1 MVLHGIVIRAR
12 LCYHIGGNPSVHNR
26 GQPGV
31 KPRSDYN
38 LITTFTFTIA
48 PRWQHQ
54 WEFSFGIWDIEKFEH
69 ESVLLTIFAPFLTT
83 PHYEVINNT
92 CLLFI
97 NSFQLASK
105 NLLTPQPCLVSWKDV
120 FFSKYP
126 RHLYQIY
133 IKIFIKPF
141 CRLND
146 ALFAYKCSVWEMNLY
161 KMQQHCWSEVF
172 LNSENS
178 EKKQRSR
185 KQTME
190 K

>member
-1 MVLHGIVIRAR
+1 MILIPSVLNKHDTYRPCCHSVCLQLISDEGGRAR

-69 ESVLLTIFAPFLTT
+69 KSVLLTIFAPFLTT

-92 CLLFI
+92 WLLFYKQF
-97 NSFQLASK
+97 S
-105 NLLTPQPCLVSWKDV
+105 TCLQKLVNPPAVSRV
-120 FFSKYP
+120 LEGFSP
-126 RHLYQIY
+126 STQDIC
-133 IKIFIKPF
+133 IKSI
-141 CRLND
+141 
-146 ALFAYKCSVWEMNLY
+146 
-161 KMQQHCWSEVF
+161 
-172 LNSENS
+172 
-178 EKKQRSR
+178 
-185 KQTME
+185 
-190 K
+190 

>member
-54 WEFSFGIWDIEKFEH
+54 QWEFLFGIWDIEKFEH
-69 ESVLLTIFAPFLTT
+69 ESVLLTIFSPFLTL

-92 CLLFI
+92 WLLFYKQF
-97 NSFQLASK
+97 S
-105 NLLTPQPCLVSWKDV
+105 TCLQKLVNPPALSRVLEGCLFLQVPKTFVS
-120 FFSKYP
+120 
-126 RHLYQIY
+126 
-133 IKIFIKPF
+133 
-141 CRLND
+141 
-146 ALFAYKCSVWEMNLY
+146 NLY
-161 KMQQHCWSEVF
+161 KNLYQALLPSEWCS
-172 LNSENS
+172 LYI
-178 EKKQRSR
+178 
-185 KQTME
+185 
-190 K
+190 